1 MHLKGLLY
9 AGFICYLCM
18 FAGAA
23 GSIRRR
29 PRARFAVFFFQEPLE
44 EDLVNIMNTELLQAP
59 LQMRT
64 MDYPWDVL
72 SFSWLEW
79 DTFHIISP
87 YAEFSLTA
95 LA

>member
-29 PRARFAVFFFQEPLE
+29 PRARFAA
-44 EDLVNIMNTELLQAP
+44 LLPGVTGGRLGEQH
-59 LQMRT
+59 
-64 MDYPWDVL
+64 
-72 SFSWLEW
+72 E
-79 DTFHIISP
+79 H
-87 YAEFSLTA
+87 
-95 LA
+95 